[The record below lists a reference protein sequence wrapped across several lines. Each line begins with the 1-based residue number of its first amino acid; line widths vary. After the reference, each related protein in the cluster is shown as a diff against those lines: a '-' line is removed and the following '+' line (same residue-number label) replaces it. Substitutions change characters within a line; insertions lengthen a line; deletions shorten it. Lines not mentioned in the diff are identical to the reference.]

1 MFRIVND
8 NIFISRG
15 ETAFYN
21 KKVIMRDGT
30 PMIIT
35 TTLQNPTIEF
45 VVRPTAYSR
54 GEDYIF
60 RVWLRLTGTNPELDI
75 KQFDSVEVIDYLE
88 TSWDNDVP
96 PTEGNENKLHRLI
109 TNNVATFRYYD
120 YDLLEWV
127 EYSFNIRFQ
136 FPYYSISQLE
146 PNEYVY
152 EISLLAGNLTNN
164 DPNQSPVIP
173 SFKYQIL
180 TPHLF
185 KVGGSISE

>member
-21 KKVIMRDGT
+21 KNVITRNGT
-30 PMIIT
+30 PLIIT
-35 TTLQNPTIEF
+35 TTLNNPTIEF

-54 GEDYIF
+54 GDDSIF
-60 RVWLRLTGTNPELDI
+60 RTWLRLTGITPDLDI
-75 KQFDSVEVIDYLE
+75 KQFETVEVIDYLE

-96 PTEGNENKLHRLI
+96 PAEGNENKLHRLI
-109 TNNVATFRYYD
+109 TNNVATFRYFD
-120 YDLLEWV
+120 DVSNKWV

-136 FPYYSISQLE
+136 FPYYSTAQLE

-152 EISLLAGNLTNN
+152 EITLLAGNLTN
-164 DPNQSPVIP
+164 DEPDQSPVEP
-173 SFKYQIL
+173 SFKYPIL

-185 KVGGSISE
+185 KVGGSIS